1 MKEKISIFHAITG
14 EYATDSQRLG
24 LCYAVDYYVK
34 VIVNDEIINLGV
46 NSVHI
51 ISEKYFLSV

>member
-24 LCYAVDYYVK
+24 LCSRLLYVK